1 MPVLSP
7 MSSKRMEFVVLTGA
21 SQTTRLHLSISSKA
35 EKPFSSRTKP
45 SPGQLQ
51 ATVAFEAEVMNT

>member
-7 MSSKRMEFVVLTGA
+7 MSPKRMEFVLPTGA

-35 EKPFSSRTKP
+35 EKPFSSWTKL
-45 SPGQLQ
+45 STGQLQ